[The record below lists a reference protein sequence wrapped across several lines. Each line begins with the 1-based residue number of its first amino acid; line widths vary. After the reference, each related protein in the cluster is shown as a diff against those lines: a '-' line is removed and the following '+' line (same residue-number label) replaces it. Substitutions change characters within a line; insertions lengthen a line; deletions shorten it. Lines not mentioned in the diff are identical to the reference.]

1 MDLVHTEGQLD
12 MPVRVHL
19 ALADYHTM
27 FREGL
32 EAILS
37 PREGVEVVGQS
48 STDEAAAVQI
58 GRTKPEGGR
67 ALKNRGREE
76 GLAGAV
82 DRHPRDH
89 PRHRSE
95 RIG

>member
-1 MDLVHTEGQLD
+1 MASGCMDLVHTEGQLD

-19 ALADYHTM
+19 AHYHTM

-37 PREGVEVVGQS
+37 SREGVEVAGQS
-48 STDEAAAVQI
+48 STDEAAAVQV

-67 ALKNRGREE
+67 ALKDRGR
-76 GLAGAV
+76 
-82 DRHPRDH
+82 
-89 PRHRSE
+89 
-95 RIG
+95 

>member
-1 MDLVHTEGQLD
+1 

-19 ALADYHTM
+19 AHYHTM

-37 PREGVEVVGQS
+37 SREGVEVVGQS

-67 ALKNRGREE
+67 ALKDRGREE
-76 GLAGAV
+76 DLAGAV

-89 PRHRSE
+89 PRHRSD